1 MFCNYLDIFKS
12 IKRYVTFPKE
22 YNNQIEEIY
31 VHTHIHKKGLNEI
44 KNMMGF
50 HNWAELNDFSK
61 EVAFYRKQG
70 VKISHLLQ
78 EEKKQKNL

>member
-1 MFCNYLDIFKS
+1 MFCNYLDIFKF

-50 HNWAELNDFSK
+50 HN
-61 EVAFYRKQG
+61 
-70 VKISHLLQ
+70 
-78 EEKKQKNL
+78 